1 MNTPPLTMISLCS
14 SRFFKKLENSRKEA
28 SVRRKAS
35 LFCGQSKGKPTKTLS
50 LRTYA
55 AFIVSLCISD
65 KLKFEV
71 SEGVCELPLGCRETW
86 KDRWS
91 DHGRPCFQSRF
102 SMNWFLPRCQSRGAL
117 LHMSCDETQPSSSA
131 KGPSIPPGHSLGVCL
146 LCSRMEQLLE
156 KYLYC
161 SQKHSPD
168 LCSLRSEGGPIQVPA
183 IMRGTLHVTASPE
196 AWDIHI
202 GAEISSINI
211 PKPSQPIRRPEL
223 MLQLWLEKPRGFK
236 ELSKQT
242 AAAR

>member
-1 MNTPPLTMISLCS
+1 MSSTTAELEVQAPQTSPRLVCITRFYSSADICTKTSSRTSFYTQISPHLKMDVSMNTPPLTMISLCS

-35 LFCGQSKGKPTKTLS
+35 LFCGQSKGKPTKTSS

-102 SMNWFLPRCQSRGAL
+102 SMN
-117 LHMSCDETQPSSSA
+117 
-131 KGPSIPPGHSLGVCL
+131 
-146 LCSRMEQLLE
+146 
-156 KYLYC
+156 
-161 SQKHSPD
+161 
-168 LCSLRSEGGPIQVPA
+168 
-183 IMRGTLHVTASPE
+183 
-196 AWDIHI
+196 
-202 GAEISSINI
+202 
-211 PKPSQPIRRPEL
+211 
-223 MLQLWLEKPRGFK
+223 
-236 ELSKQT
+236 
-242 AAAR
+242 